1 VIAVGLDLGQVGD
14 FAALAALEPVG
25 EALHAR
31 HLDRWRRVSYPDSVR
46 RVAALFATPELKGAM
61 LVVDATGVGLAVYQ
75 ALQEAMPNVSIIG
88 ASVTSGA
95 SVSSKGDGRFGV
107 PKVDLIDA
115 CRLLLEQGKLR
126 ISEQLPLAKVLIQE
140 FIGYQVRVTKHAHET
155 FGAASGAHDD
165 LLFSTA
171 LAAWYFTAA
180 TPPTRARWRSTTG
193 RGSASGRGTARPRGP
208 SRRPRYGT
216 RFGIWGSTRRRTG
229 KRTPAC
235 ADPGVQFLTPAKGDG
250 SGEGEACAAR
260 RFGRK

>member
-1 VIAVGLDLGQVGD
+1 VIALGLDLGQVGD
-14 FAALAALEPVG
+14 FAALAALEQVG

-31 HLDRWRRVSYPDSVR
+31 HLDRWRRVSYPDTVR
-46 RVAALFATPELKGAM
+46 RVAALFATPELKGAV

-75 ALQEAMPNVSIIG
+75 ELREAMPNVRILG

-140 FIGYQVRVTKHAHET
+140 FIDYRVRITKAANET

-165 LLFSTA
+165 LLFSVA
-171 LAAWYFTAA
+171 LAAWYFSAV
-180 TPPTRARWRSTTG
+180 PQPYTG
-193 RGSASGRGTARPRGP
+193 PLVC
-208 SRRPRYGT
+208 
-216 RFGIWGSTRRRTG
+216 W
-229 KRTPAC
+229 
-235 ADPGVQFLTPAKGDG
+235 PGHWPGDG
-250 SGEGEACAAR
+250 PEPMPEPPADVWSALKDLGVDPEADWDDVGWR
-260 RFGRK
+260 